1 MVGILVATFGLLM
14 TPLDSL
20 PDASGITWVV
30 QDTVKP
36 SHHPIKAVFNLDSR
50 SSFIERQPVNIWG
63 VNAGIAFGAKRNQ
76 LTLGYYWM
84 SYAAYAKLINWRK
97 EAAHRI
103 NLSYYTRT
111 DLWFTSLLYW
121 WNLKNSQRWMISL
134 PMEVGAGL
142 AYAIPHDLSRD
153 QPIDRTTRHFF
164 APVQIGMYVQWKAT
178 RWVGFGLQGGYRYS
192 VFQTDLD
199 QHFNGTYYS
208 VGMTI
213 YPTLLKD
220 SWRFLKY
227 KERISPFH
235 PPRPRKN

>member
-1 MVGILVATFGLLM
+1 MLGLLLSAM
-14 TPLDSL
+14 GLLSTASDSL
-20 PDASGITWVV
+20 PNAPVV
-30 QDTVKP
+30 PMVVEDTLLP

-50 SSFIERQPVNIWG
+50 SSFIQRQPVNIWG

-84 SYAAYAKLINWRK
+84 SYAAYIKLINWRK

-103 NLSYYTRT
+103 NLDYYTRT
-111 DLWFTSLLYW
+111 DLWFMSLLYW
-121 WNLKNSQRWMISL
+121 WNLKNSTHWMISL
-134 PMEVGAGL
+134 PLEVGGGL
-142 AYAIPHDLSRD
+142 AYAMPHDLMKD

-164 APVQIGMYVQWKAT
+164 APVQMGLYVQWKAT
-178 RWVGFGLQGGYRYS
+178 RWVGFGVQGGYRYS

-208 VGMTI
+208 IGMTI
-213 YPTLLKD
+213 YPALLKD
-220 SWRFLKY
+220 SWRWIKH

-235 PPRPRKN
+235 PPLPAQK